1 MENPTRRRA
10 LSLGAALGLATVT
23 LDAPKAWSWS
33 SAGSLAA
40 TDTVTDPFTVW
51 DPVPDQVAAQILADG
66 ATASVNTAW
75 RSWITNDQ
83 ALPTGMPGYLTSYLQ
98 QVNQLPSW
106 ADPALL
112 TAAGQA
118 YRRWM
123 PYMEVAIL
131 FGSGILSTVIPR
143 EARAVY
149 YSAGGADMKARAAKT
164 FTLAFDM
171 LAADAWT
178 PTGHA
183 IVSANKTRL
192 VHSTVRSLL
201 PTSAQ
206 FEATADEPKPISNGD
221 ILRTFHSVGT
231 AIHQTLAK
239 WGVSMPA
246 ADQAADLHAWQVG
259 LHMLGV
265 QDQFIPASWSDA
277 LAQAQ
282 QMLWPDLVA
291 TSEGISLAQTL
302 LGYVEQPTFGLDTGF
317 VSEMVRYTIGDTYA
331 DWLGLPHDLISRG
344 VIETDWPLFVAFS
357 QGLTWIVP
365 GSYGLLDAFLQSV
378 SNLFLSNATS
388 VNNAPI
394 TLPSANR
401 PGA

>member
-1 MENPTRRRA
+1 MENLSRRRA
-10 LSLGAALGLATVT
+10 LSLGAALGLASVAV
-23 LDAPKAWSWS
+23 DVPKAWSWS

-51 DPVPDQVAAQILADG
+51 DPAADQVAAQILADG
-66 ATASVNTAW
+66 ATASVNTAFHTW
-75 RSWITNDQ
+75 TTNSA
-83 ALPTGMPGYLTSYLQ
+83 ALPTGLPGYVTSYLQ
-98 QVNQLPSW
+98 GVNQLPSW
-106 ADPALL
+106 ADPTKLA
-112 TAAGQA
+112 AAGQA

-123 PYMEVAIL
+123 PYMEVAIA

-171 LAADAWT
+171 MAADAWA
-178 PTGHA
+178 PTGYA

-192 VHSTVRSLL
+192 VHATVRNLL
-201 PTSAQ
+201 PTSSKFQ
-206 FEATADEPKPISNGD
+206 STADEPTPISNGD

-231 AIHQTLAK
+231 ANHQTLAK
-239 WGVSMPA
+239 WGVTMSE
-246 ADQAADLHAWQVG
+246 ADQEADLHAWQVA

-265 QDQFIPASWSDA
+265 QDQFIPASWADA
-277 LAQAQ
+277 IAQAQ
-282 QMLWPDLVA
+282 QMLWPDLIA

-302 LGYVEQPTFGLDTGF
+302 LAYIEKPTFGLDTGF
-317 VSEMVRYTIGDTYA
+317 VNEMVRYTLGDTYA
-331 DWLGLPHDLISRG
+331 DWLGLGHDLISRA
-344 VIETDWPLFVAFS
+344 VIESDWKLFIAFAE
-357 QGLTWIVP
+357 GLTWIVP
-365 GSYGLLDAFLQSV
+365 GSYNLIDVFVQSV
-378 SNLFLSNATS
+378 SNLFLSNGTS
-388 VNNAPI
+388 ANNTPI

>member
-1 MENPTRRRA
+1 MENLSRRRA
-10 LSLGAALGLATVT
+10 LSLGAALGLASVT
-23 LDAPKAWSWS
+23 LDVPKAWSWS
-33 SAGSLAA
+33 SAGSIAG
-40 TDTVTDPFTVW
+40 TDTVTDPFSVW

-66 ATASVNTAW
+66 ATASVNAAW
-75 RSWITNDQ
+75 Q
-83 ALPTGMPGYLTSYLQ
+83 AWVRNSAPVPSGLPGYLTSYLQ
-98 QVNQLPSW
+98 GVSQLPSW
-106 ADPALL
+106 ADPTLL
-112 TAAGQA
+112 AAAGQA

-123 PYMEVAIL
+123 PYMEVAIA

-149 YSAGGADMKARAAKT
+149 WSAGGADMKARAAKT

-171 LAADAWT
+171 MAADAWT

-183 IVSANKTRL
+183 IVSATKTRL
-192 VHSTVRSLL
+192 VHSTVRNLL
-201 PTSAQ
+201 PTSAK
-206 FEATADEPKPISNGD
+206 FEATADEAKPISNGD

-231 AIHQTLAK
+231 ANHQTLAK
-239 WGVSMPA
+239 WGVTMSD

-265 QDQFIPASWSDA
+265 RDQFIPASWADA
-277 LAQAQ
+277 VAQAQ

-291 TSEGISLAQTL
+291 TPEGISLAQTL
-302 LGYVEQPTFGLDTGF
+302 LGYIEQPTFGLDTGF
-317 VSEMVRYTIGDTYA
+317 VSEMVRYTLGDTYA
-331 DWLGLPHDLISRG
+331 DWLGLPHDLISRA
-344 VIETDWPLFVAFS
+344 VIEADWPLFIAFS
-357 QGLTWIVP
+357 EGLTWIAP
-365 GSYGLLDAFLQSV
+365 GSYGLIDAFVQGV